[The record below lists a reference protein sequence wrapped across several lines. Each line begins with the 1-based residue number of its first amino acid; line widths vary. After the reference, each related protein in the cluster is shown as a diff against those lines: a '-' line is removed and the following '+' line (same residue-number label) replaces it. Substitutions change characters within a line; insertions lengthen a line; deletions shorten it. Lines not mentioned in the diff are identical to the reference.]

1 MTYRLVIA
9 GLAALMATSSAR
21 GQDPAFQF
29 FNGFSG
35 RYHCSGNWIDLTLRV
50 NAISGPLGMDDPG
63 AEIVGVLTLLVHRSL
78 TGSDAVTYKLRGPYD
93 RKTGQFRLTPWQWS
107 TSRHPPGLEMIGM
120 EGKYDFATHRISA
133 KMLSDKCDVVEF
145 AAPGKALPPVPE
157 QSNLTTAGLD
167 RRRPEMRVTPSNVTN
182 DLLPNP
188 AKPLF
193 EYLVTRWYDPP
204 ATMHYGDPIDE
215 ENAAF
220 SKENWACSDTVPVT
234 WDTGGMKGTA
244 RDHVGVTERY
254 VLECIGDCKGVFY
267 QPTVSAT
274 VTHLGLSV
282 PLPTMQIKAVTLG
295 GATISWNFARTGQG
309 PAPQIYVH
317 HYVPL
322 TGWGQMD
329 PVPEELARK
338 KAAAPPCKGAR

>member
-1 MTYRLVIA
+1 LGNQVVVA
-9 GLAALMATSSAR
+9 GLLAFMAAGGVSA
-21 GQDPAFQF
+21 QDPAFQF
-29 FNGFSG
+29 FITFSG
-35 RYHCSGNWIDLTLRV
+35 RYHCSGNWIDFQLTNHAV
-50 NAISGPLGMDDPG
+50 SGPLGMDDPDAG
-63 AEIVGVLTLLVHRSL
+63 IVSVINLVIHRSL
-78 TGSDAVTYKLRGPYD
+78 TQIDTASYKATGPYD
-93 RKTGQFRLTPWQWS
+93 RKSGQFRLTPKEWN
-107 TSRHPPGLEMIGM
+107 TSRHPPDVEMIGM
-120 EGKYDFATHRISA
+120 EGKYDFATRQITA
-133 KMLSDKCDVVEF
+133 KMLSDQCDVVEF
-145 AAPGKALPPVPE
+145 ARPGQSLPPIPQQTAPE
-157 QSNLTTAGLD
+157 TAGLD
-167 RRRPEMRVTPSNVTN
+167 RRRPEMRVVPSNVTN

-193 EYLVTRWYDPP
+193 EYLVTFWYDPP

-220 SKENWACSDTVPVT
+220 SKENWACSDTVPVV
-234 WDTGGMKGTA
+234 WDASGMKGTA
-244 RDHVGVTERY
+244 RDHVRVTERY

-282 PLPTMQIKAVTLG
+282 PLPTMQIKAVNLG
-295 GATISWNFARTGQG
+295 GATIYWTFARTGQG
-309 PAPQIYVH
+309 PAPQMYVH

>member
-1 MTYRLVIA
+1 
-9 GLAALMATSSAR
+9 
-21 GQDPAFQF
+21 
-29 FNGFSG
+29 
-35 RYHCSGNWIDLTLRV
+35 
-50 NAISGPLGMDDPG
+50 
-63 AEIVGVLTLLVHRSL
+63 
-78 TGSDAVTYKLRGPYD
+78 
-93 RKTGQFRLTPWQWS
+93 
-107 TSRHPPGLEMIGM
+107 M
-120 EGKYDFATHRISA
+120 EGKYDFATHQISA

-282 PLPTMQIKAVTLG
+282 SLPTMQIKAVTLG